1 MLPLPF
7 FCHGLTTD
15 VPVEQGRKR
24 AGGIR
29 FGEMERDALIAHG
42 TSFLLQDRLM
52 NCSDYSTA
60 WVCRTCGS
68 IISLGYDD
76 LSLGERSTTDTMKAA
91 GPGGEYCRVCRAA
104 SQEEGERARR
114 ALGQNTDKTPGPEV
128 TVTIPAARVL
138 SSSRKGGDMDVVA
151 VPYVFRYLCAE
162 LAAMGIAVAL
172 EVR

>member
-1 MLPLPF
+1 
-7 FCHGLTTD
+7 
-15 VPVEQGRKR
+15 
-24 AGGIR
+24 
-29 FGEMERDALIAHG
+29 MERDALIAHG

-76 LSLGERSTTDTMKAA
+76 LSLGEISTTGAMRAA

-104 SQEEGERARR
+104 VEAEGEHARR
-114 ALGQNTDKTPGPEV
+114 ALATGQSADGGTASEV
-128 TVTIPAARVL
+128 AVAIPAAHVL
-138 SSSRKGGDMDVVA
+138 GSSRKGGDMDVVA

>member
-1 MLPLPF
+1 
-7 FCHGLTTD
+7 
-15 VPVEQGRKR
+15 
-24 AGGIR
+24 
-29 FGEMERDALIAHG
+29 MERDALIAHG

-76 LSLGERSTTDTMKAA
+76 ISLGEMSTTGTMRAA
-91 GPGGEYCRVCRAA
+91 GPGGEHCRVCRAA
-104 SQEEGERARR
+104 IQEEGERARR
-114 ALGQNTDKTPGPEV
+114 ALASDQNADRGPIPEV
-128 TVTIPAARVL
+128 AVAIPTAHVL
-138 SSSRKGGDMDVVA
+138 RSSRKEGDMDVVA
-151 VPYVFRYLCAE
+151 VPYVFRFLCAE

>member
-1 MLPLPF
+1 
-7 FCHGLTTD
+7 
-15 VPVEQGRKR
+15 
-24 AGGIR
+24 
-29 FGEMERDALIAHG
+29 MERDALIAHG

-76 LSLGERSTTDTMKAA
+76 TSLGEISTTGEMKAA
-91 GPGGEYCRVCRAA
+91 GPGGEYCRVCRVDAEA
-104 SQEEGERARR
+104 EDERARR
-114 ALGQNTDKTPGPEV
+114 TLATGQSSDRGPAPEV
-128 TVTIPAARVL
+128 AVAIPRAHVL
-138 SSSRKGGDMDVVA
+138 GSLGKGGDMDVVA

-162 LAAMGIAVAL
+162 LAAMGIAVGL